1 LSPIPTCNFS
11 QSLSRVADLPAN
23 ERIWQNV
30 SAVCELFDM
39 ARDIKMLELRRRH
52 PLASEEWI
60 LSEALSLI
68 ELGCR

>member
-1 LSPIPTCNFS
+1 
-11 QSLSRVADLPAN
+11 
-23 ERIWQNV
+23 
-30 SAVCELFDM
+30 M

>member
-1 LSPIPTCNFS
+1 LSLTPTYHVS
-11 QSLSRVADLPAN
+11 QSLSRVADLPAK
-23 ERIWQNV
+23 EQIWQNV

>member
-1 LSPIPTCNFS
+1 MSRTPTCNFS
-11 QSLSRVADLPAN
+11 ESLSRVADPAAK
-23 ERIWQNV
+23 EQIWQNV

-60 LSEALSLI
+60 LSEALRLI